1 MDGWV
6 MASQAAV
13 RGSGR
18 GKEMGRAEEVMG
30 RGWGDDGAAAKM
42 VRILAATCGAREVE
56 CWYAGVKEESTYCNS
71 NAPGPRRIPHPALNP
86 PPILRVDGREEPD
99 EPGTQGPYLLYFT
112 VCTHAL

>member
-13 RGSGR
+13 RGSGW

-56 CWYAGVKEESTYCNS
+56 CWYAGVEEESTYCNS
-71 NAPGPRRIPHPALNP
+71 NAPGDGEFHILRLTPPHPSRRRA
-86 PPILRVDGREEPD
+86 GR
-99 EPGTQGPYLLYFT
+99 
-112 VCTHAL
+112 A